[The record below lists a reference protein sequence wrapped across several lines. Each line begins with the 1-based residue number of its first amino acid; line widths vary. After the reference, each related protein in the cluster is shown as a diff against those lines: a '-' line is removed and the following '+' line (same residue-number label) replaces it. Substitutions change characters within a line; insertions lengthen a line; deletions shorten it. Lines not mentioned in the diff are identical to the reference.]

1 MNRKNAFGRVLLIV
15 SLTAT
20 LCLSIDIVYKYLTRE
35 HNLNE
40 QMRTS
45 LVSVLEDSM
54 EKRGKEDMYIVSHSY
69 TRRDFKDDS
78 PKTVTMDVGE
88 GPKEYIV
95 PAYKH
100 YNNIAENP
108 TERLFDSVILEE
120 QPLEPDSLNMLWDS
134 LWVENGISG
143 SGNIRVSVTDLSGN
157 VSIAYAKDT
166 RHMPVLD
173 SLCSYYIGYRCEVE
187 VTAFVPPFRYWRSMT
202 LWDWIKHVF
211 LLFSVV
217 LFFWGWNVH
226 NRRFVEVRRSDV
238 TELAGTEKEIPVVVL
253 KETASCIYQLGD
265 DVLFDSTNR
274 LLRRGNQVKNLL
286 PQVSALLLGLLEADG
301 YCMLMSDIYL
311 LLWPDGSGRS
321 ERVHTVAGRLRS
333 SLAEMSPQ
341 ISLVSGNSKY
351 QLKIA
356 HSIEENTAPDVDLQN

>member
-1 MNRKNAFGRVLLIV
+1 
-15 SLTAT
+15 
-20 LCLSIDIVYKYLTRE
+20 
-35 HNLNE
+35 
-40 QMRTS
+40 
-45 LVSVLEDSM
+45 
-54 EKRGKEDMYIVSHSY
+54 
-69 TRRDFKDDS
+69 
-78 PKTVTMDVGE
+78 
-88 GPKEYIV
+88 
-95 PAYKH
+95 
-100 YNNIAENP
+100 
-108 TERLFDSVILEE
+108 
-120 QPLEPDSLNMLWDS
+120 MLWDS

-356 HSIEENTAPDVDLQN
+356 HSIEENTVPDVDLQN

>member
-20 LCLSIDIVYKYLTRE
+20 LCLSIDIIHGYLTKERSW
-35 HNLNE
+35 NE

-45 LVSVLEDSM
+45 LVGVLEDSM
-54 EKRGKEDMYIVSHSY
+54 EKRGKEDVYIVSHSY
-69 TRRDFKDDS
+69 SRRDFKDDS
-78 PKTVTMDVGE
+78 PKIVTMDVGE

-120 QPLEPDSLNMLWDS
+120 QPLAADSLNMLWDR
-134 LWVENGISG
+134 LLVKNGISG
-143 SGNIRVSVTDLSGN
+143 TGNIRVSVTDLSEN
-157 VSIAYAKDT
+157 ISMTYAKDT
-166 RHMPVLD
+166 RYLPLSD
-173 SLCSYYIGYRCEVE
+173 SLFSYYIGYRCEVE
-187 VTAFVPPFRYWRSMT
+187 VTAFASPFSYWRSMT
-202 LWDWIKHVF
+202 LWDWMEIFF
-211 LLFSVV
+211 LLLSVV
-217 LFFWGWNVH
+217 FFFWIWTVY
-226 NRRFVEVRRSDV
+226 NRRSVEVRRSNA
-238 TELAGTEKEIPVVVL
+238 TELAGTENEIPVVVL
-253 KETASCIYQLGD
+253 KETLSCIYQLGD

-286 PQVSALLLGLLEADG
+286 PQASALLLGLLEADG

-311 LLWPDGSGRS
+311 LLWPDGSGRP